1 MHFDAGGWHGRTP
14 TVCHGAVLTAL
25 RGTNPGG
32 ARVPVPA
39 LHQAATAPSLRGS
52 DAPSRTPFG
61 CRTIAPA
68 WPIMLENAGTI
79 STSCPAAASAA
90 RTSGATRSSSFNV
103 AVASPQVGPKSH
115 LGAVMASWSGVL
127 IQA

>member
-25 RGTNPGG
+25 RGTNPGC
-32 ARVPVPA
+32 AREPGPA

-79 STSCPAAASAA
+79 STSCPAAARAA
-90 RTSGATRSSSFNV
+90 RTSGATQSSSINV
-103 AVASPQVGPKSH
+103 AVASPQVRPKSH
-115 LGAVMASWSGVL
+115 LGAVITTRNKKL
-127 IQA
+127 NQA